1 MGIFGI
7 NGTEVFTVLVGAIAV
22 FVLVVMAV
30 VGVKLFRQWRANE
43 AAPLLS
49 VDAMVVSQRA
59 RLRNNPGMDRSLCW
73 VTFEQ
78 PTGERLELQVG
89 RQDFDRLA
97 EGDRGT
103 LVHQG
108 TRFKGFTLQRA
119 VDGPR

>member
-1 MGIFGI
+1 MFGMDGMKSFTLLFTAIAIFVLAVI
-7 NGTEVFTVLVGAIAV
+7 ALVLVR
-22 FVLVVMAV
+22 
-30 VGVKLFRQWRANE
+30 LFLQWRANE

-49 VDAMVVSQRA
+49 VDAMVVSRRA

-78 PTGERLELQVG
+78 PSGERLELQVS
-89 RQDFDRLA
+89 RQDFDRLG

-108 TRFKGFTLQRA
+108 TRFKGFTPQRA